1 MSVDKAARL
10 GITEIASYIPDR
22 RIDNADKAKNFEM
35 DLKFLS
41 DRIGVLRTARMEDS
55 ESCSDLCVKAFKA
68 LKTKI
73 DIDIKAVEVIIVV
86 TQNPDHPIPHASA
99 IVHGKLG
106 ASEECASFDIS
117 LGCSGYIYGLS
128 TIIAFMEANGFKS
141 GLLFTA
147 DSYSKIIDP
156 DDRNTALIFG
166 DAASV
171 TLISPA
177 YKLRCSNF
185 SFGTNGAEYDKL
197 IVRDNRLHMDG
208 PAVFN
213 FAAQSV
219 PKDIQRVLEKAE
231 LNKDEIDFFLI
242 HQGSKFIVET
252 IAKRLGVP
260 NAKVPFEIADYGNT
274 VSSSVPLLLEK
285 FCGQRIKLIA
295 SGYGLG
301 LSWASCLIE
310 SRVD

>member
-1 MSVDKAARL
+1 MSLGL
-10 GITEIASYIPDR
+10 GITEIASYIPER
-22 RIDNADKAKNFEM
+22 RVENANKAKNFEM
-35 DLKFLS
+35 DLKFLAE
-41 DRIGVLRTARMEDS
+41 RIGVLRTARMEDS
-55 ESCSDLCVKAFKA
+55 ESCSDLCVKAFEA

-73 DIDIKAVEVIIVV
+73 AIDIKTVEVIIVV
-86 TQNPDHPIPHASA
+86 TQNPDYSLPHASA

-106 ASEECASFDIS
+106 ASEDCASFDIS

-128 TIIAFMEANGFKS
+128 TILSFMQSNGFQT

-171 TLISPA
+171 TLISPQFQ
-177 YKLRCSNF
+177 LECSNF
-185 SFGTNGAEYDKL
+185 SFGTNGSEYDKL
-197 IVRDNRLHMDG
+197 IVRENRLHMDG

-213 FAAQSV
+213 FAAQYI
-219 PKDIQRVLEKAE
+219 PKDIQKVLEKSK
-231 LNKDEIDFFLI
+231 LTKDEVDYFLI

-260 NAKVPFEIADYGNT
+260 NTKVPFEIADYGNT

-285 FCGQRIKLIA
+285 FCGRPVTLVA

-301 LSWASCLIE
+301 LSWASCLIR
-310 SRVD
+310 SR